1 MVIHYLYRRKCAFFQ
16 FLSRTYEKGIFRFL
30 YYSSKITQNNYKKS
44 FLENWCWWLLFWL
57 DIKSTMLEN
66 ISEQKI
72 ISWEWIN
79 ACTTRISFS
88 KSAVVPTLPI
98 YVHTLVQGDPNQS
111 LLFQMAITLKI
122 YISDPILVKPKYV
135 WEASIHFSK
144 L

>member
-1 MVIHYLYRRKCAFFQ
+1 MVIHYLYRRKCTFFQ
-16 FLSRTYEKGIFRFL
+16 FLSRTYKKGIFRFL

-72 ISWEWIN
+72 VSWEWIN

-88 KSAVVPTLPI
+88 KSAVVPTS
-98 YVHTLVQGDPNQS
+98 VQEWVGVSRVSRKLTTHSESTQS
-111 LLFQMAITLKI
+111 RFLIRV
-122 YISDPILVKPKYV
+122 D
-135 WEASIHFSK
+135 SK
-144 L
+144 G